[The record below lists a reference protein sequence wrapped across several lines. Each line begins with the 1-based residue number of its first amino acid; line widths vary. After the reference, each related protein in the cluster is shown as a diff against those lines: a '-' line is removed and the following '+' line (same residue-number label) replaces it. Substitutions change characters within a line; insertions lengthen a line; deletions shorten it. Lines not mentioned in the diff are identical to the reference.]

1 MIVVRFKVQCKA
13 EKKAEQVLVAFKE
26 VIAPSR
32 NGGWRGQLRYRL
44 AVPSAAECPVS
55 SGWSVG
61 ANLRKE

>member
-13 EKKAEQVLVAFKE
+13 EKGRAGVGRIQGSDRPQPK
-26 VIAPSR
+26 
-32 NGGWRGQLRYRL
+32 GGWHGQLRYRS
-44 AVPSAAECPVS
+44 AMPSAAKCPVS